1 MGQFFLVLIVV
12 CIVCGSL
19 PLLASAYMRGELNIP
34 ENLVNALSFVGVAL
48 IALLQFPLN
57 PSYDNLAIYF
67 ASLVIYI
74 FVGQFLRKEH
84 TRRKWCFCML
94 LVFLA
99 NCFGILM
106 KCLVIQFGM
115 VQKDYGFGLMDIG
128 IFLVA
133 AQIIVSMAYFLTP
146 DKTVKNTKQAK
157 KRK

>member
-1 MGQFFLVLIVV
+1 MLRLFFYLAVLVAVLWGHAILASRA
-12 CIVCGSL
+12 SL

-94 LVFLA
+94 LVFLS
-99 NCFGILM
+99 NCFGNERTFIG
-106 KCLVIQFGM
+106 KHQ
-115 VQKDYGFGLMDIG
+115 GLSGGRHSAGRPADVLSGTGQRI
-128 IFLVA
+128 A
-133 AQIIVSMAYFLTP
+133 
-146 DKTVKNTKQAK
+146 
-157 KRK
+157 